1 MEYHNKEGDSESLR
15 QNMCHIINKTRNMK
29 TKDDFPKERKAL
41 QEIQQI
47 NNNTKVYPFHKGS
60 GFVVLS
66 EADAIIKIEVQLLK
80 AKIIDEDP
88 SQKYTC
94 KI

>member
-1 MEYHNKEGDSESLR
+1 
-15 QNMCHIINKTRNMK
+15 MK

-66 EADAIIKIEVQLLK
+66 EADAIIKIEEQLLK

>member
-1 MEYHNKEGDSESLR
+1 MR

-29 TKDDFPKERKAL
+29 NKDDFPKERKAL

-66 EADAIIKIEVQLLK
+66 EADAIIKIEEQLLK